1 MMAQHVKQYLEPM
14 LAQINV
20 TLSERARQLVYQLLP
35 TGRCFVEEL
44 AQRLDMNSRTLHRY
58 LARDGETFSSIVDA
72 VRVDL
77 ARRYVEDQSRSLS
90 EVSDLLGFPALSL
103 FSRWFRAEFACSPM
117 AWRAAKYSRAESPY
131 SVSS

>member
-1 MMAQHVKQYLEPM
+1 VA
-14 LAQINV
+14 
-20 TLSERARQLVYQLLP
+20 LSERARQLVYQLLP
-35 TGRCFVEEL
+35 TGRSFVEEL

-90 EVSDLLGFPALSL
+90 EVSDLLGFSAWSS
-103 FSRWFRAEFACSPM
+103 FSRCFRAEFACSPM

-131 SVSS
+131 PVSS